1 MISNRRLNLEVH
13 TLMKTAVTISECGK
27 IRPIKESRKSKLA
40 KADWSI
46 QNRSNSVTYIEIIVV

>member
-1 MISNRRLNLEVH
+1 MISNHRLNTVVH
-13 TLMKTAVTISECGK
+13 TLMKTAVTDSKCGK
-27 IRPIKESRKSKLA
+27 IRPSKESKESKLA